1 MADHQPPKDVNNKPQ
16 HEQDMGRRNFLKNT
30 GLVAGGLVGGSLFGG
45 LLTGG
50 LDKKNNKTDNQTA
63 GNDSNNALE
72 VTQARQFF
80 TRHQDFKVLM
90 ASTEQILPEDE
101 LGPGAIKLGVPY
113 YIDKQ
118 LAGRWGINGR
128 DYRHSPYAVDLKE
141 ADQTAGPG
149 GEQSI
154 LDRGSIF
161 LLGLRKMDEESE
173 KRFNVTFDQA
183 SEEQQIEI
191 MTDFEANKVAM
202 KGVKASEFFILLK
215 QATLE
220 GAYCDPLYGGNV
232 NMEGWKMKEF
242 PGAVASYANV
252 IELDEFQKMDPVSL
266 RDYQGH

>member
-1 MADHQPPKDVNNKPQ
+1 MADQQPPKDVNDKSQ

-45 LLTGG
+45 LISGG
-50 LDKKNNKTDNQTA
+50 LNKTNEKNDKTA
-63 GNDSNNALE
+63 GNDSTNGIE
-72 VTQARQFF
+72 ITQARQFF
-80 TRHQDFKVLM
+80 TRHQDFKVLN
-90 ASTEQILPEDE
+90 AATELIFPEDD

-118 LAGRWGINGR
+118 LAGRWGVNAR
-128 DYRHSPYAVDLKE
+128 DYRHAPYTIDLKE
-141 ADQTAGPG
+141 VDQTAGPG

-154 LDRGSIF
+154 LDRGMIF
-161 LLGLRKMDEESE
+161 LLGLRKMDEESQ
-173 KRFNVTFDQA
+173 KRFDVTFDKA
-183 SEEQQIEI
+183 TEEQQIEI
-191 MTDFEANKVAM
+191 MTDFEANEVKM

-220 GAYCDPLYGGNV
+220 GAYCDPLYGGNI

-242 PGAVASYANV
+242 PGAVASYANY
-252 IELDEFQKMDPVSL
+252 IESDEFAKLDPVSL